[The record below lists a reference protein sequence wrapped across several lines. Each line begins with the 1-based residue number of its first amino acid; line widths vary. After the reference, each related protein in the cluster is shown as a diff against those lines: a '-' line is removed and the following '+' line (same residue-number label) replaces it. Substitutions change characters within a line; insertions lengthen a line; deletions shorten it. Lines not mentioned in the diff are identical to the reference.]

1 MTNELEVSVDLINN
15 KVQFRGSSRT
25 NPEIRCDYFPPIGDA
40 EGYTGLELL
49 LMSLSVC
56 SSTAIVYLLRKAEK
70 DVTAFHVQA
79 RGIRNEELPK
89 AFHTIFIHFRLTSA
103 NTDNVSFEKIM
114 KFTESSSCPVWAM
127 LKNNVKIVSS
137 FAITD

>member
-1 MTNELEVSVDLINN
+1 MTNELEVKVDMINN
-15 KVQFRGSSRT
+15 KVQFSGSSRT

-56 SSTAIVYLLRKAEK
+56 SSTAIVYMLRKAQK
-70 DVTAFHVQA
+70 DISAFHVHA
-79 RGIRNEELPK
+79 RGIRTEELPK
-89 AFHTIFIHFRLTSA
+89 AFHTIYIHFQLTSK
-103 NTDNVSFEKIM
+103 NTDEESFEKIM

-127 LKNNVKIVSS
+127 LRNNVEIVPT
-137 FAITD
+137 FTITS